1 MSGMTG
7 TPGDRHLPVPPRIGA
22 SSRRDEIVAAAA
34 RFFAEQGYHT
44 VGMREIADA
53 VGIKGASLYNHF
65 ASKEEILYAI
75 ALKMTRDP
83 QEQHLPLLDA
93 AGSPTER
100 LTALVEAHVRNLA
113 GNRVEH
119 LVSLRELPA
128 LTPEHHAK
136 VTDYRKYYQRRVRDV
151 IAAGVRVGEFAVDD
165 PSRAAI
171 AVLDMMNG
179 ISWWLHDDHDIDE
192 LVATYVGFTIHG
204 ILRAP
209 GPPA

>member
-1 MSGMTG
+1 MSGM
-7 TPGDRHLPVPPRIGA
+7 PGDDTTPAPSRISGPR
-22 SSRRDEIVAAAA
+22 RRDEIVAAAA

-93 AGSPTER
+93 SGSPTER
-100 LTALVEAHVRNLA
+100 LVALVEAHVRNLA
-113 GNRVEH
+113 DNRVEH

-151 IAAGVRVGEFAVDD
+151 IAAGVRAGELDVDD
-165 PSRAAI
+165 ASRAAI

-179 ISWWLHDDHDIDE
+179 ISWWLRDDHDVDE
-192 LVATYVGFTIHG
+192 LVATYVGFVVDG
-204 ILRAP
+204 VLRRTTVRP
-209 GPPA
+209 

>member
-1 MSGMTG
+1 MEE
-7 TPGDRHLPVPPRIGA
+7 PDLPSPPRIGGVQ
-22 SSRRDEIVAAAA
+22 RREEIVAAAA

-65 ASKEEILYAI
+65 GSKEEILYAI

-100 LTALVEAHVRNLA
+100 ITALVEAHVRNLA
-113 GNRVEH
+113 ANRVEH

-151 IAAGVRVGEFAVDD
+151 IAAGARAGELDVQD
-165 PSRAAI
+165 PTRAAI

-179 ISWWLHDDHDIDE
+179 ISWWLRDDHDVEE
-192 LVATYVGFTIHG
+192 LVTTYVAFAVDG
-204 ILRAP
+204 ILRRRDP
-209 GPPA
+209 RTVTGRP